1 MVVDLPEK
9 QMEVWNVTR
18 PCYLTDGSKK
28 KKRGYENKAFSDDDY
43 EGVERVM
50 DQFNNGTIM
59 CPCEPACTEELY
71 PASVTSVKW
80 PGNKYKVYLYYII
93 YSWV

>member
-9 QMEVWNVTR
+9 QTEVWNVTR
-18 PCYLTDGSKK
+18 PCYLTDDN
-28 KKRGYENKAFSDDDY
+28 YDDYDDY

-50 DQFNNGTIM
+50 DQFNNGTKV
-59 CPCEPACTEELY
+59 CPCEPACEEELY

-80 PGNKYKVYLYYII
+80 PGKKNKVYL
-93 YSWV
+93 